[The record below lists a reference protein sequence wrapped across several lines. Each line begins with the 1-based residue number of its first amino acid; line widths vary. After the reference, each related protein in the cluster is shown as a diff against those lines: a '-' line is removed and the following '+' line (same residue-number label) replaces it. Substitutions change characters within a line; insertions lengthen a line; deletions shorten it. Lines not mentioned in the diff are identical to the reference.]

1 MGIDSPS
8 RSGAADAPQ
17 MLPRH
22 CTFDPDDWR
31 ILAQSW
37 FPIALSR
44 EVTTGP
50 IGATLLDEP
59 LVVYRS
65 GHDVVVA
72 GDICPHRG
80 TPLSLGK
87 GDGDSIA
94 CAYHGIRFGAEG
106 RCIKIP
112 ASREDRT
119 PNPKLHLRTYPTVER
134 YGLIWTRLR
143 EPGPELAG
151 TPLAA
156 VPFMP
161 DWDDPEFQQM
171 VCPWLDVASFAGRQV
186 EGFIDVAHFA
196 FVHPTT
202 IGDPDN
208 PFVDDYFVEPTP
220 AGFEFEYKSEVG
232 NYHIDDE
239 RGREGFTWVR
249 HFRVHLPFTAFLTIH
264 YPDDKRVTTINAA
277 SPVSAR
283 KTRLFITGAR
293 NADVGR
299 PIDEV
304 CAFTRSVVL
313 EDKAIVETQRPEHLP
328 LDMAL
333 EAHIAADRS
342 SIAYRRALRDM
353 GFSRFFTA

>member
-1 MGIDSPS
+1 
-8 RSGAADAPQ
+8 
-17 MLPRH
+17 MLPRG

-31 ILAQSW
+31 LLAQCW

-50 IGATLLDEP
+50 VSVMLLDEA

-65 GHDVVVA
+65 GDDVVVA
-72 GDICPHRG
+72 PDLCPHRG
-80 TPLSLGK
+80 TPLSLGT
-87 GDGDSIA
+87 GDGTSIA
-94 CAYHGIRFGAEG
+94 CAYHGIRFGAGG
-106 RCIKIP
+106 RCVKVP
-112 ASREDRT
+112 AHRDERT
-119 PNPKLHLRTYPTVER
+119 PNPKLHLRTYPAVER

-143 EPGPELAG
+143 EPAPEEANH
-151 TPLAA
+151 PRAA
-156 VPFMP
+156 VPSMP
-161 DWDDPEFQQM
+161 DWDDPDFQQI

-208 PFVDDYFVEPTP
+208 PYVDEYVVERTAEGIAFDY
-220 AGFEFEYKSEVG
+220 ASDVG
-232 NYHIDDE
+232 NYQIDDD

-249 HFRVHLPFTAFLTIH
+249 HFRVHLPFTAFLTID
-264 YPDDKRVTTINAA
+264 YPDNKRYTAINAA

-283 KTRLFITGAR
+283 KTRLFVTAAR
-293 NADVGR
+293 NVDLGR
-299 PIDEV
+299 PIEEV
-304 CAFTRSVVL
+304 CAFTRAVVL
-313 EDKAIVETQRPEHLP
+313 EDKAIVEAQRPEHLP
-328 LDMAL
+328 LDMSL
-333 EAHIAADRS
+333 EAHIAADRG